1 MTTIETPDSVEAI
14 GGDAPTDRH
23 ADHDSYVE
31 RGLAH
36 LWIHTRQYN
45 DLTEQG
51 ELMIIARGEGIWL
64 TDTTGTRYIDAM
76 SGLWVVNAGHGRTE
90 LAEVAAR
97 QMAELPFAN
106 PFAYATRPAVD
117 LATRLASLTP
127 NSINRFYLVN
137 TGSDAVDTAL
147 RMARQYHWNRGE
159 RRRFK
164 VISRNGSYHGMTGGA
179 LSVNRSG
186 YVNKAPFEPLQ
197 PGGVGVA
204 NVQCARCPYEKTFPS
219 CDVFCARTIEATIQ
233 AEGPETVAAFIA
245 EPISTA
251 AGCFVPPD
259 GYWRTIREICDRHGI
274 LLIADEVINGFGRTG
289 TWFGIDHFGI
299 QPDLMTMAKGL
310 TSGYQPLAAVGV
322 SQAVADAFVGGDRDT
337 FVGGITFGAH
347 PVACAVALANL
358 DIFQREDLVGNA
370 ARTGQYL
377 GDRLAG
383 LRDNRH
389 IVSATRGI
397 GLMHTIEVQRDPDT
411 NTPFAPADEVPKRL
425 TALLRQAGV
434 LCRAGAA
441 ISVAPP
447 LIANPAD
454 CDDLVERIDHA
465 LGCLERDLGLG

>member
-1 MTTIETPDSVEAI
+1 MTTLETPGAVGAL
-14 GGDAPTDRH
+14 GDDG
-23 ADHDSYVE
+23 YIE

-45 DLTEQG
+45 DLAQQG
-51 ELMIIARGEGIWL
+51 ELLVVAGGDGIWL
-64 TDTTGTRYIDAM
+64 TDITGARYIDAM

-90 LAEVAAR
+90 LADVAAK
-97 QMAELPFAN
+97 QMAELGFAN

-127 NSINRFYLVN
+127 ASITRFYLVN

-179 LSVNRSG
+179 LSVNRST

-197 PGGVGVA
+197 PGAIGVA
-204 NVQCARCPYEKTFPS
+204 NVQCERCPFEKTYPS
-219 CDVFCARTIEATIQ
+219 CEVFCARTIEQTIQ
-233 AEGPETVAAFIA
+233 AEGPETIAAFIG

-251 AGCFVPPD
+251 AGCFVPPP
-259 GYWRTIREICDRHGI
+259 GYWSTIREICDRHGI
-274 LLIADEVINGFGRTG
+274 LLIADEVIDGFGRTG
-289 TWFGIDHFGI
+289 EWFGIDHFGI

-310 TSGYQPLAAVGV
+310 TSGYQPLAAVGA
-322 SQAVADAFVGGDRDT
+322 SQAVADAFVGGERDA

-358 DIFQREDLVGNA
+358 DILEREDLIGNA
-370 ARTGQYL
+370 ARTGRYL
-377 GDRLAG
+377 GERLAE
-383 LRDNRH
+383 LRGGRR

-397 GLMHTIEVQRDPDT
+397 GLMHTIEVQRDPET
-411 NTPFAPADEVPKRL
+411 ATPFEASDEVPRRL

-434 LCRAGAA
+434 LCRAATSIA
-441 ISVAPP
+441 VAPP
-447 LIANPAD
+447 LIATPAD
-454 CDDLVERIDHA
+454 CDDLVDRIDSA
-465 LGCLERDLGLG
+465 LGRLEGELGLA